1 MIVHINCCMYND
13 YRLIDEDKLF
23 AMQKEYSKKLQ
34 VRVENFENAEKSHNL
49 LYNLLLT
56 SKQILESLI
65 NNSKSFET
73 KTQIKQILENI
84 NKNIERFEGL
94 FEIVEKEEKTFNFEF
109 NLKSLVST
117 LLNFLSELFELISL
131 ENNMKMLVVFREIF
145 KEILEDVKILN
156 NISLSPKILTLFKN
170 HR

>member
-1 MIVHINCCMYND
+1 MYND
-13 YRLIDEDKLF
+13 YRLIEEDKLF

-56 SKQILESLI
+56 SRQILESLI
-65 NNSKSFET
+65 NNSKSFES
-73 KTQIKQILENI
+73 KTQTKQILENI

-94 FEIVEKEEKTFNFEF
+94 FEIVEKEEKAFNFEF

-117 LLNFLSELFELISL
+117 LLNFLGELFELISL

-145 KEILEDVKILN
+145 KEILEDIKILN